1 MTATHTS
8 GTRITL
14 RSDLE
19 QLGDRLIQFGQALQS
34 PETTVGELNAL
45 ARRCGIALKLRAVA
59 ESGAHHDEQ

>member
-1 MTATHTS
+1 MTIQAS
-8 GTRITL
+8 AGTRITL

-19 QLGDRLIQFGQALQS
+19 KLGDRLIQFGQALQS

-59 ESGAHHDEQ
+59 ESGDRDDEQ

>member
-1 MTATHTS
+1 MTVQTS
-8 GTRITL
+8 AGTRITL

-19 QLGDRLIQFGQALQS
+19 KLGDRLIQFGQALQS

-59 ESGAHHDEQ
+59 ESGDRADEQ